1 MHARYSERIHAKGRV
16 LITVGKHVS
25 EGQILNLTVPGCLI
39 ESPLSVKKGDSL
51 QLKLILS
58 GVKSSFDVALAVV
71 RWTSGFQFGV
81 EFIEMK
87 EKDQR
92 QLNEVIAR
100 HQPNR
105 ASKKTKGTRQQ
116 FSDPTAHNWHLESYS
131 LADEGQGAAS
141 ETASLARSKGTLIP
155 WLEGRRGR

>member
-1 MHARYSERIHAKGRV
+1 MHARYSERIHATGRV
-16 LITVGKHVS
+16 LITLDKHVS
-25 EGQILNLTVPGCLI
+25 EGHIHNLTVPGCLI

-51 QLKLILS
+51 QLKVILS

-71 RWTSGFQFGV
+71 RWTSGFHFGV

-100 HQPNR
+100 HQPTR
-105 ASKKTKGTRQQ
+105 ASKKTQGTRQQ

-131 LADEGQGAAS
+131 LVDEGQDGASAA
-141 ETASLARSKGTLIP
+141 TR
-155 WLEGRRGR
+155 

>member
-1 MHARYSERIHAKGRV
+1 MAVETFSIWRA
-16 LITVGKHVS
+16 
-25 EGQILNLTVPGCLI
+25 
-39 ESPLSVKKGDSL
+39 VKKGDSL
-51 QLKLILS
+51 QLKLFLS
-58 GVKSSFDVALAVV
+58 GVKPSIDVALAGV

-81 EFIEMK
+81 ECIEMK

-92 QLNEVIAR
+92 QLNKVIAR

-105 ASKKTKGTRQQ
+105 ASKQTKGTRQQ
-116 FSDPTAHNWHLESYS
+116 FSDPTPHNWHLESYS
-131 LADEGQGAAS
+131 LADEGQGVAS